1 MRSSW
6 KGNYFK
12 FNKKYASKSSIIPV
26 NFFHRK
32 FFLYDGREMKSFLVE
47 KQQLRHRF
55 GEFLFTRKVGV
66 VHKKKINKKQIKQ
79 KKK

>member
-1 MRSSW
+1 MRSVW
-6 KGNYFK
+6 KGNYLK
-12 FNKKYASKSSIIPV
+12 FNKKYISKASVIID

-32 FFLYDGREMKSFLVE
+32 FLIYNGQEMKSFLVE
-47 KQQLRHRF
+47 KQQLGYRF

-66 VHKKKINKKQIKQ
+66 VHKKKLIKNKTKG